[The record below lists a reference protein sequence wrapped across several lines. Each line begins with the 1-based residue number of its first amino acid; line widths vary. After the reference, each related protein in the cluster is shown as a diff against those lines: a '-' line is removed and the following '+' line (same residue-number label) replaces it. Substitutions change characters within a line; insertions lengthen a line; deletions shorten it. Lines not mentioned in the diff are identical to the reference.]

1 MAQEIIVP
9 AGQPEHT
16 LETFLSKNFPA
27 GYVRKLFRKHAVR
40 INGRRARKADK
51 VRPGDRVA
59 LFIPFEPAVSKPAR
73 SAVDIPLLFEDRE
86 LLVIDKPAGLAVHEA
101 KNIPRGQTLIGA
113 LEARHRASGFKPQLV
128 HRLDK
133 ETSGVLL
140 LAKTEEAA
148 RLLESQFEEA
158 ATQKEYTSLVAGILA
173 RSSGI
178 IDLPLPGRQGGPVRA
193 VTRYRVASRF
203 LDTTL
208 VRVHMETGRMH
219 QIRLHFAHL
228 DHPVVMDRQHGD
240 FGFNKTIRKRTG
252 LKRQFLHAARLALS
266 FRGKQFSWE
275 APLPDDLRRTLEIL
289 EKESRHGR

>member
-1 MAQEIIVP
+1 
-9 AGQPEHT
+9 
-16 LETFLSKNFPA
+16 
-27 GYVRKLFRKHAVR
+27 VRV
-40 INGRRARKADK
+40 NGRRAGKLDR
-51 VRPGDRVA
+51 VQPGDRIA
-59 LFIPFEPAVSKPAR
+59 LFIPFEPAASAR
-73 SAVDIPLLFEDRE
+73 AARVAVEIPLLFENRE

-101 KNIPRGQTLIGA
+101 KNIPRGQTVIGA
-113 LEARHRASGFKPQLV
+113 LEARYRTSGFKPQLV

-148 RLLESQFEEA
+148 RLLERHFEEA
-158 ATQKEYTSLVAGILA
+158 AVQKEYASLLAGVLA

-178 IDLPLPGRQGGPVRA
+178 IDLPLSGREGRPVRA
-193 VTRYRVASRF
+193 VTRYRVARRF

-208 VRVHMETGRMH
+208 VRVHIDTGRMH

-240 FGFNKTIRKRTG
+240 FRFNKTFRKRTG
-252 LKRQFLHAARLALS
+252 LKRQFLHAARLALT
-266 FRGKQFSWE
+266 FRGQQYSWE
-275 APLPDDLRRTLEIL
+275 AGLPDDLRATLEML